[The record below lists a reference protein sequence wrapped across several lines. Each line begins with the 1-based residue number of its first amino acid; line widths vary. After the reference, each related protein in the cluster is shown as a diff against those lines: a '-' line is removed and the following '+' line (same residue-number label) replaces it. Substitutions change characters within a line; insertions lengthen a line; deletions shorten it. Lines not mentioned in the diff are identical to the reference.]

1 VADGL
6 VYDADPVSGLPGISG
21 PLRAGHHLQPEFFHK
36 QSNLGACALTIVVQ
50 LAAVYVPAAREFL
63 HTLPLGAAELAIC
76 VAMSAVVSGV
86 VEIEKWWRR

>member
-1 VADGL
+1 M
-6 VYDADPVSGLPGISG
+6 
-21 PLRAGHHLQPEFFHK
+21 
-36 QSNLGACALTIVVQ
+36 VQ

-86 VEIEKWWRR
+86 VEVVAAL